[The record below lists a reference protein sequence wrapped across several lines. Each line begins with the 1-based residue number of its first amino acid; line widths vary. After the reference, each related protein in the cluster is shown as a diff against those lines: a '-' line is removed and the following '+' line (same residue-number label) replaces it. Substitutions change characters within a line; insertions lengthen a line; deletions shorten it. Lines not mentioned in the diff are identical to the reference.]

1 MISRS
6 VISLGDQILNW
17 QRSPHLLLSGVT
29 GSSKSSALLL
39 ASLSSMSPKSSLG
52 EQRGMSAKAYFAD
65 GKGALGSVLNK
76 KIAVTP
82 AQLAKLLR
90 IMVENM
96 KARYEHFSN
105 SFGKDATDQ
114 IDEFGRS
121 VRPIIIAIDEL
132 GIFLNDSKTRG
143 EILRY
148 LFQLLVGARQASIY
162 VTPQMGHK

>member
-1 MISRS
+1 
-6 VISLGDQILNW
+6 
-17 QRSPHLLLSGVT
+17 
-29 GSSKSSALLL
+29 
-39 ASLSSMSPKSSLG
+39 
-52 EQRGMSAKAYFAD
+52 MSAKAYFAD

-90 IMVENM
+90 IMVEKM